1 MSLPHCTKPV
11 DNLSDVATVASL
23 VSGKSRRQRHCLSQV
38 AEHASQQTATATY
51 YGTRYRQF
59 GRANMANAVVRR
71 IGRRSAKFRLA
82 RKTAANGV

>member
-1 MSLPHCTKPV
+1 MSFPDCTKPA

-38 AEHASQQTATATY
+38 AERASQQTAIATY

-59 GRANMANAVVRR
+59 GRANMADAVARR
-71 IGRRSAKFRLA
+71 SGRRSAKFCLA